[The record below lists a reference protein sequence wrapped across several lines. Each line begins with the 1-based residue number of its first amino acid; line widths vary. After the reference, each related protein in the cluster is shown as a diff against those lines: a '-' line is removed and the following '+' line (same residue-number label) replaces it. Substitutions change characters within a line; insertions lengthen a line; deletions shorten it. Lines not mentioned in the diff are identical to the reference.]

1 MSWYDTKLGR
11 REHFL
16 SKRLEEL
23 QSRLEELMEVLPSDP
38 LSADYD
44 RCFYSQ
50 SAAENNDYV
59 LPEHLSTVQD
69 VLYAIQRAE
78 DKLWDVRCEAR
89 LAEQK
94 PVSNVIPGQI
104 TLFGYA
110 DGVTEELMPLAS

>member
-1 MSWYDTKLGR
+1 MRNLTPLRGYKTIFNRFNK
-11 REHFL
+11 FQY
-16 SKRLEEL
+16 
-23 QSRLEELMEVLPSDP
+23 QST
-38 LSADYD
+38 
-44 RCFYSQ
+44 
-50 SAAENNDYV
+50 AENNDYV

>member
-44 RCFYSQ
+44 RCFYS
-50 SAAENNDYV
+50 
-59 LPEHLSTVQD
+59 HTTF
-69 VLYAIQRAE
+69 
-78 DKLWDVRCEAR
+78 KLKD
-89 LAEQK
+89 L
-94 PVSNVIPGQI
+94 I
-104 TLFGYA
+104 
-110 DGVTEELMPLAS
+110 